1 MIDFGSALHSV
12 MDEGAEALAKAFTFN
27 STIKTLIL
35 SSGHIGWQ
43 VFLFSDCNRHD
54 RLGPLAAQMLIALCA
69 GRKGGLAWAQA
80 LEKNTGLTK
89 LDLQKNRLGD
99 RAGKSIVDA
108 LNKNP
113 FVATLN
119 LADNQLGTNTA
130 VQLREMLMH
139 NKSLTDL
146 DISWNHI
153 RPPDLVTLSQ
163 GLKVNSTLRT
173 LSLAWNGIGDKRVEP
188 KDSSPSTGLN
198 QTQKSSKT
206 SSPPRS
212 PPHTSNTAARG
223 NRKPQQSDTG
233 QTSPLI
239 LNPEP

>member
-163 GLKVNSTLRT
+163 GLKVNSTLKT

-212 PPHTSNTAARG
+212 PRRPVTAGADAGKIRVDSG
-223 NRKPQQSDTG
+223 
-233 QTSPLI
+233 L
-239 LNPEP
+239 